1 VSNLTV
7 FILLIN
13 NFLSI
18 LTLAKLD

>member
-13 NFLSI
+13 NLLLI